1 MECPAC
7 RAPVPEG
14 SRFCPSCGHAL
25 DARVEERRIVT
36 VLFADLVGFT
46 SMAEGVDP
54 EHIRNV
60 VDRAF
65 QRLVADIDAHGG
77 RVDKILGDAIVAL
90 FGAPVAHEDD
100 GERAV
105 RCALQMQRTLGGY
118 TAETDVPLRMR
129 VGINTGEVLVGALRA
144 GGEYT
149 AMGDTVNVASRLQ
162 VEAEPGQ
169 ILVGPD
175 TYALTQD
182 VVRYESIGALDVRGR
197 SEPVV
202 AYAALEA
209 LVPPGHRPRRARTPL
224 VGRARE
230 MEILCAALSMGFE
243 RRRPQTV
250 LIAGEA
256 GIGKSRLAE
265 ELTEAAARDHGAVV
279 LEGRC
284 VPYGEANVW
293 WPIAAA
299 VRHAL
304 DVDVADTADAAKA
317 KSRAKVAWGLRLPD
331 DHPDVVRV
339 SDGLLYLMGVAT
351 PLSQVDPGRARDEA
365 VRAFIG
371 LLSNIA
377 RRRPLVLSI
386 SELHWADQ
394 LVLDLLDRLPGH
406 LRGLPFTIVATARP
420 DLEDRWTPHAARHN
434 LVILHLDPL
443 DRAAAMSLLTTL
455 LESEPPVALADAV
468 LERGGGNPFY
478 LEELAA
484 LVATSGS
491 QGELPPTLRGL
502 VATRL
507 DALPA
512 AERRVLDHAAV
523 VGRVGSV
530 DALSALGDG
539 AVASLSTILDHLVD
553 RDLLS
558 FDGREWAFRSELVRE
573 VAYETLTKAERARHH
588 ASLGSFLSDR
598 ARTIHRESEQL
609 EPLAHHFSVAA
620 ELVHELGPVDGVPA
634 DITDRALTWIDKALS
649 EAERREVPAVAA
661 RLCDQALRLVGEHDD
676 GHGGSVSRRF
686 RVRRAK
692 ARAAL
697 RHLDEARADVS
708 AVRKA
713 AETAGDVWAQA
724 AALTVQGQVEQA
736 EGALLESA
744 ATLDE
749 AVLQWRELADR
760 AGEADALRL
769 RGMTHLFLGR
779 LASAEE
785 NIAAAL
791 SVFRELGDLRGEAW
805 AQQNMA
811 WIAFE
816 RGDTDEADTRVTE
829 SVRLFEEAQDWGGLA
844 WAFGLMAWVRLQ
856 QGHMDEADRLAQ
868 TLVESSDMEGDRWA
882 RAMMLLLLANT
893 RLWSG
898 RTEESV
904 RFAADSREEFE
915 AMGDTSGGLRAIG
928 TLARALVAR
937 GDGAEARELIAT
949 ARSMAHHAG
958 SPEAHA
964 FGQLV
969 AASTALAMGEA
980 SQTFDIGT
988 LLEHPAGEMWPERQ
1002 VASGL
1007 ALLQFG
1013 RDEQAVNALSHVYE
1027 AATNVGLRKAAG
1039 AALAM
1044 ALAVA
1049 HHPAAVERVAAETGE
1064 PGTEEAGTYLDRM
1077 FLEAARGLAAAQTG
1091 DAAGAAE
1098 HFDAAAAATAP
1109 TGDRMSQALVAL
1121 ARARALQAL
1130 GVGDGD
1136 ADAKDAL
1143 RRLAAM
1149 GIGDTDWDAV
1159 FRRGAA
1165 PAG

>member
-25 DARVEERRIVT
+25 GARVEERRIVT
-36 VLFADLVGFT
+36 VLFADLVGYT
-46 SMAEGVDP
+46 SLAEGVDP
-54 EHIRNV
+54 EHVRNV

-65 QRLVADIDAHGG
+65 QRLVADIGAHGG
-77 RVDKILGDAIVAL
+77 RIDKILGDAIVAL

-100 GERAV
+100 AERAV
-105 RCALQMQRTLGGY
+105 RCALQMQRTLAGHA
-118 TAETDVPLRMR
+118 AETEMPLRMR

-175 TYALTQD
+175 TYALTSD
-182 VVRYESIGALDVRGR
+182 VVRYEPVGPLDVRGR
-197 SEPVV
+197 SERVV
-202 AYAALEA
+202 AYLALEA

-224 VGRARE
+224 VGRTRE
-230 MEILCAALSMGFE
+230 MEILCAALAMGFE

-265 ELTEAAARDHGAVV
+265 ELTEASARDHGAVV

-304 DVDVADTADAAKA
+304 DVDVADTADVATG
-317 KSRAKVAWGLRLPD
+317 KSRAKVAWALRQPA
-331 DHPDVVRV
+331 DHPDVARKT
-339 SDGLLYLMGVAT
+339 DGLLYLMGIAS
-351 PLSQVDPGRARDEA
+351 PLDHVEPGRARDDA

-377 RRRPLVLSI
+377 HRRPLVLSI
-386 SELHWADQ
+386 SELHWADP

-406 LRGLPFTIVATARP
+406 LRGLPFALVATARP
-420 DLEDRWTPHAARHN
+420 EIEDRWIPHAARHN
-434 LVILHLDPL
+434 LVVVHLDPL
-443 DRAAAMSLLTTL
+443 DRDAATALLTTL
-455 LESEPPVALADAV
+455 LESAPPAALADTV
-468 LERGGGNPFY
+468 IERAGGNPFY

-484 LVATSGS
+484 LVATSGA

-507 DALPA
+507 DALPG

-523 VGRVGSV
+523 VGRVGSI
-530 DALSALGDG
+530 DALTALGDG
-539 AVASLSTILDHLVD
+539 AVASLPTILDHLVD
-553 RDLLS
+553 RDVLS

-588 ASLGSFLSDR
+588 AALGAFLAER

-609 EPLAHHFSVAA
+609 EPLAHHFGAAA
-620 ELVHELGPVDGVPA
+620 ELVDELGPVEGVV
-634 DITDRALTWIDKALS
+634 TDVREQALTWIDRALT
-649 EAERREVPAVAA
+649 EVERREVPAVAA
-661 RLCDQALRLVGEHDD
+661 RLCDQALRLIGDAD
-676 GHGGSVSRRF
+676 GAVSRRF
-686 RVRRAK
+686 RVRRAR
-692 ARAAL
+692 ARVAL
-697 RHLDEARADVS
+697 RQLDAARADVS

-713 AETAGDVWAQA
+713 SDAAGDEWAGA

-744 ATLDE
+744 HTLDE
-749 AVLQWRELADR
+749 AVDRWRRLGER

-769 RGMTHLFLGR
+769 RGMTDLFRGR

-785 NIAAAL
+785 SIAAAL
-791 SVFRELGDLRGEAW
+791 GLFRELGDLRGEAW

-882 RAMMLLLLANT
+882 RSMMLLLLANT

-898 RTEESV
+898 RTEEAIRYATSA
-904 RFAADSREEFE
+904 RDEFE
-915 AMGDTSGGLRAIG
+915 VMGDHSGSLRALG

-937 GDGAEARELIAT
+937 GDSGEARDLIAT
-949 ARSMAHHAG
+949 AQAVATHAG
-958 SPEAHA
+958 SPEALA

-969 AASTALAMGEA
+969 AAGTALAMGEA
-980 SQTFDIGT
+980 SHTFDIGT
-988 LLEHPAGEMWPERQ
+988 LLEHPAGENWPERQ
-1002 VASGL
+1002 VASGI

-1013 RDEQAVNALSHVYE
+1013 RDDQAVAVLTDVFE
-1027 AATNVGLRKAAG
+1027 DATSIGLRKAAG
-1039 AALAM
+1039 AALAV

-1049 HHPAAVERVAAETGE
+1049 RQPAAVERVAAELDAEGE
-1064 PGTEEAGTYLDRM
+1064 GTYVDQM
-1077 FLEAARGLAAAQTG
+1077 FVEVARGLAAAQTG
-1091 DAAGAAE
+1091 DEAETRAHFEAARGW
-1098 HFDAAAAATAP
+1098 TAP
-1109 TGDRMSQALVAL
+1109 TGDRMSQALAEL
-1121 ARARALQAL
+1121 ARARALEAL
-1130 GVGDGD
+1130 EAPD
-1136 ADAKDAL
+1136 AGAAVEDAT
-1143 RRLAAM
+1143 RRLSAM
-1149 GIGDTDWDAV
+1149 GITDTDWDAV
-1159 FRRGAA
+1159 FRRAA
-1165 PAG
+1165 RE